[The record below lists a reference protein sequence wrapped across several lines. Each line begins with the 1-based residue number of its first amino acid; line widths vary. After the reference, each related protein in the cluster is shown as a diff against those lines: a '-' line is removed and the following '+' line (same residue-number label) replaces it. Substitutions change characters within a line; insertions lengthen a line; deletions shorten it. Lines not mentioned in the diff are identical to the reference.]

1 MSRRRMRA
9 SRYCVMATVSMIS
22 GANVLAVIQHTRVH
36 ARYRVPCVDLGILR
50 CNDVATQKNVVM
62 THDARRPYVPRLL
75 TGGSGTQA
83 ATFAKG
89 LNRGA
94 RIGDGAPFQW
104 GTVGMFVNRQF
115 GGNNSIMMLSDEK
128 KYS

>member
-1 MSRRRMRA
+1 
-9 SRYCVMATVSMIS
+9 MATVSMIS

-36 ARYRVPCVDLGILR
+36 ARYRVRCLALGILR

-62 THDARRPYVPRLL
+62 THDARRPYVPRLF

-83 ATFAKG
+83 ATFANG
-89 LNRGA
+89 LKRGA
-94 RIGDGAPFQW
+94 RFGDGVPFQW
-104 GTVGMFVNRQF
+104 GTVGMFVNWQF
-115 GGNNSIMMLSDEK
+115 GGNNSIMVLSDEK